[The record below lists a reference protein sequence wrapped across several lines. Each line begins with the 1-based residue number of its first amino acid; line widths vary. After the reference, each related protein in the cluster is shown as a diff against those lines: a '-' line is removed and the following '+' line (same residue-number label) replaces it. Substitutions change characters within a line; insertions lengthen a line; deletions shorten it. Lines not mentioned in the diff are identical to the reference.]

1 MANAIYPGT
10 FDPVHNGHVDI
21 VTRASKLFEKLCVA
35 VYSGPSKNVIFS
47 AKERVDLF
55 AEAVAHL
62 DNVQVVKFSGLAP
75 VFAKQNGAS
84 FIVRGLR
91 AGVDFE
97 SEFEM
102 TLMWRSLNPEIDTVC
117 MMSSLQYQFV
127 YSSRIKEVAQLGGN
141 VHDLV
146 PKKVTE
152 QLKTKLNSIS
162 SG

>member
-1 MANAIYPGT
+1 MANAVYPGT
-10 FDPVHNGHVDI
+10 FDPVHNGHVDV
-21 VTRASKLFEKLCVA
+21 VTRASKLFEKLYVA

-62 DNVQVVKFSGLAP
+62 NNIQVVEFSGLAP
-75 VFAKQNGAS
+75 VFAKQNGAN
-84 FIVRGLR
+84 FILRGLR

-141 VHDLV
+141 VQDLV
-146 PKKVTE
+146 PKRVTE

-162 SG
+162 SS